1 MKREYKI
8 GLFVCFALF
17 SFSIGKAQKL
27 QTKPEVQ
34 WVEACVYQGD
44 TIPFV
49 QLRNIYI
56 YPPLKFKTQKEW
68 QDYYRLVYNV
78 KKVVPLSIMIH
89 NTIIETYEYLQT
101 LPTEK
106 ARKAHLKRVEKG
118 LKDQYTAQLKRL
130 SYTQG
135 RLLIKLID
143 RECNQSSYEI
153 IKVFMGSFRAGF
165 YQTFASLFGVSLK
178 KEYNAGKDDALTER
192 VITLAE
198 NGQI

>member
-8 GLFVCFALF
+8 VLFICFALF

-27 QTKPEVQ
+27 QTKPDVQ

-78 KKVVPLSIMIH
+78 KKIVPLSIMIH
-89 NTIIETYEYLQT
+89 NTIIETYEYIQT
-101 LPTEK
+101 LPNEK
-106 ARKAHLKRVEKG
+106 AKKAHLKRVEKG

-135 RLLIKLID
+135 KLLIKLID

-178 KEYNAGKDDALTER
+178 KEYNAGKDDSLTER

>member
-1 MKREYKI
+1 M
-8 GLFVCFALF
+8 
-17 SFSIGKAQKL
+17 GKAQKL
-27 QTKPEVQ
+27 QTKPDVQ

-78 KKVVPLSIMIH
+78 KKIVPLSIMIH
-89 NTIIETYEYLQT
+89 NTIIETYEYIQT
-101 LPTEK
+101 LPNEK
-106 ARKAHLKRVEKG
+106 AKKAHLKRVEKG

-135 RLLIKLID
+135 KLLIKLID

-178 KEYNAGKDDALTER
+178 KEYNAGKDDSLTER